1 MNLFGILEPFYHAL
15 SDGKIIRQTIAWV
28 LRILAVIM
36 ALIGLF
42 GSIAIIV
49 LSFRASN
56 STADIGGDL
65 TTNSAGSIS
74 ANIIIGSI
82 LLALFVLAWGY
93 LTAGILAFRARTV
106 KELGNSHFTALS
118 ILSVLFRINGELAFI
133 TYSLLGVCGC
143 LFIWIT
149 NASPLSQLGML
160 GDALPF
166 VGRGGAGFLGGL
178 EMAIIFLLIA
188 FSLIIIFYALA
199 EFISVQ
205 VEIALNTRGS
215 RKAS

>member
-1 MNLFGILEPFYHAL
+1 MNLFGILDPFYHAL

-56 STADIGGDL
+56 SAADIGGDL
-65 TTNSAGSIS
+65 AANSAGSIS

-82 LLALFVLAWGY
+82 LLVLFVLAWGY
-93 LTAGILAFRARTV
+93 LTAGVLVFRSRSV
-106 KELGNSHFTALS
+106 KEMKDSHFTALS
-118 ILSVLFRINGELAFI
+118 ILSVLFRLNGELAFI
-133 TYSLLGVCGC
+133 TYSLLGVGGC

-149 NASPLSQLGML
+149 NASPLSQLGVL
-160 GDALPF
+160 GEILPF
-166 VGRGGAGFLGGL
+166 VGHEGAGFLGGL
-178 EMAIIFLLIA
+178 ELLVVLLLVAFIDIIL
-188 FSLIIIFYALA
+188 FYALA
-199 EFISVQ
+199 EYISVQ

-215 RKAS
+215 RKA

>member
-118 ILSVLFRINGELAFI
+118 ILSVLFRLNGELAFI

>member
-56 STADIGGDL
+56 STADVGGDL

-118 ILSVLFRINGELAFI
+118 ILSVLFRLNGELAFI

>member
-56 STADIGGDL
+56 TSADIGGDL
-65 TTNSAGSIS
+65 TTNTVGSIS

-118 ILSVLFRINGELAFI
+118 ILSVLFRLNGELAFI